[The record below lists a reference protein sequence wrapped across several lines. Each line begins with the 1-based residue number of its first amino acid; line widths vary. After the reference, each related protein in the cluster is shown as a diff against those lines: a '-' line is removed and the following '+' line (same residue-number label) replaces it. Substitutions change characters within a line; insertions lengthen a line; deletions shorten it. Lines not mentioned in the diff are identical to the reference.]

1 MKNYG
6 ALHDGSFEGLWLEG
20 KSAHIFLATDEH
32 ERHVIVAREVA
43 ALKADDVRQGNIIFE
58 VVEHSAAEVSP
69 SDLDV
74 FLYESDAPTQSKT
87 LWEKVQAEGLA
98 LLEISPSYGATCIVL
113 ARSFDLLGRREWV
126 EHYISGAISHG
137 R

>member
-6 ALHDGSFEGLWLEG
+6 ALHDGSFEGLWLDE
-20 KSAHIFLATDEH
+20 KSAHIFLATQKHD
-32 ERHVIVAREVA
+32 RHVIVARGVA
-43 ALKADDVRQGNIIFE
+43 LLKADDVRQGNIIFDVLE
-58 VVEHSAAEVSP
+58 RAAADVSP

-74 FLYESDAPTQSKT
+74 FLYESDDPSQSKT

-98 LLEISPSYGATCIVL
+98 LLEISPSYGGTCIVL